1 MEQKAQDARRSVIVT
16 GGGTGLGKEIAR
28 AFADRGD
35 DVVICGRSLEPLE
48 EAAAEIAAGG
58 GAVTAAVCDVSDG
71 RAVEEL
77 VRATHTARGRVD
89 VLVNNAGVYGP
100 IGMAC
105 ENSPEE
111 WKQAME
117 INLFGVFLTTH
128 HVAPLMIEQGG
139 GAIINIS
146 GGGATSTKP
155 RYSSYAAAKSGVVRF
170 TEVVADELAEHG
182 VRVNAIAPGF
192 IVTRFHDLTMDA
204 GDRAGPDYEKTK
216 AKLESGGDDPR
227 LAAELAVFLAGP
239 EAEGISGR
247 LISAVF
253 DDWRDTKTHEALRAS
268 RDLYMLR
275 RIDDFMFQEIRK
287 S

>member
-1 MEQKAQDARRSVIVT
+1 MEQADSTPRRSVIVT

-28 AFADRGD
+28 AFAEQGD
-35 DVVICGRSLEPLE
+35 DVVICGRTLEPLMQ
-48 EAAAEIAAGG
+48 AAEEIGG
-58 GAVTAAVCDVSDG
+58 ETGRVKAVACDVSDTEAVQHLVATVREASG
-71 RAVEEL
+71 RI
-77 VRATHTARGRVD
+77 D

-100 IGMAC
+100 IGLAC

-111 WKQAME
+111 WKRAME

-128 HVAPLMIEQGG
+128 YVAPVMIEQGG

-170 TEVVADELAEHG
+170 TEVVADELADHG
-182 VRVNAIAPGF
+182 IRVNAIAPGF
-192 IVTRFHDLTMDA
+192 IVTRFHDLTIDA
-204 GDRAGPDYEKTK
+204 GESAGPDYEKTK

-227 LAAELAVFLAGP
+227 LAAELAVFLAGSD
-239 EAEGISGR
+239 AEGISGR

-253 DDWRDTKTHEALRAS
+253 DDWREPKTHEALRAS

>member
-1 MEQKAQDARRSVIVT
+1 MEPANAPTRRSVIVT

-28 AFADRGD
+28 AFAEQGD
-35 DVVICGRSLEPLE
+35 DVVICGRNLESLVK
-48 EAAAEIAAGG
+48 AAEELG
-58 GAVTAAVCDVSDG
+58 GAESRVKAIPCDVSDAN
-71 RAVEEL
+71 AVQKLIASVQE
-77 VRATHTARGRVD
+77 ARGRID

-100 IGMAC
+100 IGLAC

-117 INLFGVFLTTH
+117 INLFGVFLTTRYT
-128 HVAPLMIEQGG
+128 APAMIEQGSG
-139 GAIINIS
+139 SIINIS

-182 VRVNAIAPGF
+182 IRVNAIAPGF

-204 GDRAGPDYEKTK
+204 GERAGPDYEKTK
-216 AKLESGGDDPR
+216 AKLESGGDDPK

-239 EAEGISGR
+239 DAEGISGR

-253 DDWRDTKTHEALRAS
+253 DDWREPKTHEALRAS

-287 S
+287 